1 MDDVSHIPPIDTGTI
16 SLHQLPLQII
26 YATCK
31 SILVCSTNPMKI
43 PDESLWIEVRPKTM
57 PTFEDR
63 NFCIE
68 DSAKA
73 QAILSSLGLLAAIKA
88 AGANLSPRTRLSC
101 YRHHPTHWLMFL
113 IFSAE
118 PNPADNGYQVYGWRK
133 SVYPTDDILA
143 EACARAFEGTPV
155 QRHRTEVLTHT
166 HPSTT

>member
-1 MDDVSHIPPIDTGTI
+1 MDDVSHLTPSLLIQKNSVCTPP
-16 SLHQLPLQII
+16 
-26 YATCK
+26 CK
-31 SILVCSTNPMKI
+31 SSTRPVNRSWCDPTNPMKI
-43 PDESLWIEVRPKTM
+43 PDESLWIEVRPKKM

-101 YRHHPTHWLMFL
+101 YRHHPTHWLLFL

-118 PNPADNGYQVYGWRK
+118 PDPADNGYQVYGWRK

-155 QRHRTEVLTHT
+155 QRHRTEVVT
-166 HPSTT
+166 HPSIS

>member
-1 MDDVSHIPPIDTGTI
+1 
-16 SLHQLPLQII
+16 
-26 YATCK
+26 
-31 SILVCSTNPMKI
+31 MKI
-43 PDESLWIEVRPKTM
+43 PDESLWIEVRPKKM

-118 PNPADNGYQVYGWRK
+118 PDPADNGYQVYGWRK

-155 QRHRTEVLTHT
+155 QRHRTEVVT
-166 HPSTT
+166 HPSIS